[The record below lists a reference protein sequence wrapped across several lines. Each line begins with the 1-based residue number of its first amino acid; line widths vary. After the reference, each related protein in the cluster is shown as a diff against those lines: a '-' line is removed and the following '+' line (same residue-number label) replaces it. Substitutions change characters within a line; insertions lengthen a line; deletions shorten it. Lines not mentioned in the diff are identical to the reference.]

1 MQNDNQNINKK
12 EEEEKPNRNKIIENN
27 NSTPEKQQF
36 NNNYEINR
44 QDINIQNIQNN
55 SNKIISNSSNRK
67 EKNNM
72 PIQINDNSIQKNDG
86 LNNEISISANMND
99 KIMKKKDETSQ
110 ILLTKAM
117 SHRSNNDVKP
127 ALIDD
132 TSSTSSEVNNTNLIS
147 ARNFT
152 NNIGLSSE
160 KSLSCISENYG
171 MNTNNN
177 NNINK
182 FIMNDIQLEN
192 NDKIIKELA
201 SELEQSTAKKDML
214 ASNKKEIEQKFKN
227 ACSNIEPINLLDKS
241 NSDNY
246 KNNFNSNSKQN
257 TNENN
262 NINFN
267 HTSENE
273 TGNQE
278 TYSQINNNNNNE
290 TERERENNINY
301 NTSININELHPNIN
315 ECDTIN
321 NPNINIMNTI
331 NKSTDDL
338 QYRTIPEINNKYS
351 NNNNNNNSNN
361 NNQLKNIFNRS
372 INDSI
377 NNLNPIKLNNEIY
390 INDNFNSNT
399 FNKKLHAVDQKL
411 LNLELYTKEKILD
424 LISQINLIKHTCNL
438 RTNESFIKEKS
449 NLDLNKISH
458 LSNNKNSFSNPKY
471 KTFNSNLN
479 INQNHTNNNNTI
491 SSNIN
496 TTNTNTC
503 NYNQQNNY
511 HLDKNKE
518 NISNNK
524 ENNRNL
530 NNINNAKSQYI
541 LNNIDKKRYSLREIN
556 PKYSLSNQKISR
568 KNKLDVNNK
577 NFENIIQNNNLTE
590 NNHGSGDISGRIK
603 DVFDGNNRKIMQS
616 INSDVNSKI
625 LKEFEKKNF
634 GNILKNNNDNKEEFS
649 NRSLNYGTNNFAY
662 SNSKFKGTEIK
673 LVDLNKLVDHQL
685 PRNRLI
691 PIRINNNDYFVS
703 SNNK

>member
-1 MQNDNQNINKK
+1 MKTPSNENEIANNI
-12 EEEEKPNRNKIIENN
+12 IMNN
-27 NSTPEKQQF
+27 NIKS
-36 NNNYEINR
+36 NNN
-44 QDINIQNIQNN
+44 DDVNN
-55 SNKIISNSSNRK
+55 SNINSNIISS
-67 EKNNM
+67 NNM
-72 PIQINDNSIQKNDG
+72 VR
-86 LNNEISISANMND
+86 NESIS
-99 KIMKKKDETSQ
+99 
-110 ILLTKAM
+110 
-117 SHRSNNDVKP
+117 
-127 ALIDD
+127 
-132 TSSTSSEVNNTNLIS
+132 
-147 ARNFT
+147 
-152 NNIGLSSE
+152 
-160 KSLSCISENYG
+160 
-171 MNTNNN
+171 
-177 NNINK
+177 
-182 FIMNDIQLEN
+182 
-192 NDKIIKELA
+192 
-201 SELEQSTAKKDML
+201 
-214 ASNKKEIEQKFKN
+214 
-227 ACSNIEPINLLDKS
+227 
-241 NSDNY
+241 
-246 KNNFNSNSKQN
+246 
-257 TNENN
+257 
-262 NINFN
+262 
-267 HTSENE
+267 
-273 TGNQE
+273 
-278 TYSQINNNNNNE
+278 
-290 TERERENNINY
+290 
-301 NTSININELHPNIN
+301 
-315 ECDTIN
+315 
-321 NPNINIMNTI
+321 
-331 NKSTDDL
+331 
-338 QYRTIPEINNKYS
+338 
-351 NNNNNNNSNN
+351 
-361 NNQLKNIFNRS
+361 
-372 INDSI
+372 
-377 NNLNPIKLNNEIY
+377 NLNPIKINNEIHLNEV
-390 INDNFNSNT
+390 ISSNSVNS
-399 FNKKLHAVDQKL
+399 KLHAFDQKL

-438 RTNESFIKEKS
+438 PTNESFIKGKS

-479 INQNHTNNNNTI
+479 LNQNHSNNNNTI

-496 TTNTNTC
+496 TTNTNNC

-511 HLDKNKE
+511 HVDKNKE

-530 NNINNAKSQYI
+530 NNINNSKSQYI

-590 NNHGSGDISGRIK
+590 NNNGSGDISGRIK

-685 PRNRLI
+685 PSNRLI